1 VEDAPLRALTNSF
14 RPALVPQARS
24 HTGATQRRDGF
35 DGAGFAALH
44 EDGRGC
50 VRGRCCVFSCNSLN
64 ARNHV
69 GAGVPVT
76 VDQALILSSKP
87 AFSAAPTASS
97 CAGRHVRVSL
107 VLDVAVGSD
116 ASLFR
121 GDASERTENGAPAR
135 AARNV
140 RRRGTR
146 AAPPPRAPRNVWRR
160 AHESGAATIC
170 ARTGALQVL

>member
-1 VEDAPLRALTNSF
+1 MVVVVCEGVVAF
-14 RPALVPQARS
+14 
-24 HTGATQRRDGF
+24 
-35 DGAGFAALH
+35 
-44 EDGRGC
+44 
-50 VRGRCCVFSCNSLN
+50 FSCNSLN

-121 GDASERTENGAPAR
+121 GNASESAENGAPAR

-140 RRRGTR
+140 RRR
-146 AAPPPRAPRNVWRR
+146 
-160 AHESGAATIC
+160 AHESGTATIC
-170 ARTGALQVL
+170 ARTGALMVIRAPEPARDTVPLRGAVVRTLRWRSRERARGYDGALEY

>member
-1 VEDAPLRALTNSF
+1 MVVCEGVVAF
-14 RPALVPQARS
+14 
-24 HTGATQRRDGF
+24 
-35 DGAGFAALH
+35 
-44 EDGRGC
+44 
-50 VRGRCCVFSCNSLN
+50 FSCNSLN

-107 VLDVAVGSD
+107 VLDAAVGLD

-121 GDASERTENGAPAR
+121 GDVSESTENGAPAR

-146 AAPPPRAPRNVWRR
+146 AAPRLSARGR
-160 AHESGAATIC
+160 GAAGFVIGLVTVRVV
-170 ARTGALQVL
+170 AVPSHVLLRLDVASERVESEVFPTP